1 MIVRMSKVEIV
12 GPKGLLQEA
21 LSRLRE
27 LGIFQI
33 EPASVGFI
41 EKEDEE
47 HIRSFSLD
55 EKTALERVYLEGL
68 RVKIDELF
76 SFVPAVA
83 VRESYIEPA
92 TIVDTITNTVERHT
106 TQARELA
113 ERGDVLQ
120 KERTDLERYAVF
132 LGTLS
137 TLLTSTKE
145 TPDLDFIGLT
155 IREPEMVPKLRE
167 ALSRIT
173 DWKYE
178 LQTDTAADGSL
189 VGLITVEKTIADRVK
204 KTLSDEQV
212 PELTFP
218 ASFGSLTFPEKVSY
232 VKERTVQVSAEI
244 ERIREDLLKFA
255 RRWTPLYR
263 SVRSWIDDRLALLK
277 TAASAYETRMCFF
290 IHGWMP
296 SRDLE
301 RLRKSMD
308 EGFGPNVVVEV
319 KEMREEDLE
328 RVPIALK
335 NPPYFRP
342 FEILTSLLPLPAYT
356 SYDPT
361 PFIGIFFPIFFG
373 IILGDA
379 GYGVVLVL
387 LALFLRKRFRKN
399 KTVYS
404 GATILFIASLY
415 AIFFGVMFGEFF
427 GDIPERFFHLQPICI
442 ERRTA
447 IVPMLLFALAIGVA
461 HVILGLVLGAVNA
474 FQRHIRREG
483 LFKVL
488 SIILIICII
497 AILASLTG
505 NAPLVLTRPI
515 ILLILFLTPF
525 LFFAGGVLAPLE
537 FLKSIGNII
546 SYVRITAIG
555 LTSVLLAFTANEL
568 GGLTG
573 DVVTGVVVAGLIHI
587 LNIVLG
593 VFSPTIHSL
602 RLHYVEFFSKFIEHG
617 GRKFEPLSK

>member
-1 MIVRMSKVEIV
+1 
-12 GPKGLLQEA
+12 
-21 LSRLRE
+21 
-27 LGIFQI
+27 
-33 EPASVGFI
+33 
-41 EKEDEE
+41 
-47 HIRSFSLD
+47 
-55 EKTALERVYLEGL
+55 
-68 RVKIDELF
+68 
-76 SFVPAVA
+76 
-83 VRESYIEPA
+83 
-92 TIVDTITNTVERHT
+92 
-106 TQARELA
+106 
-113 ERGDVLQ
+113 
-120 KERTDLERYAVF
+120 
-132 LGTLS
+132 
-137 TLLTSTKE
+137 
-145 TPDLDFIGLT
+145 
-155 IREPEMVPKLRE
+155 MVPKLRE